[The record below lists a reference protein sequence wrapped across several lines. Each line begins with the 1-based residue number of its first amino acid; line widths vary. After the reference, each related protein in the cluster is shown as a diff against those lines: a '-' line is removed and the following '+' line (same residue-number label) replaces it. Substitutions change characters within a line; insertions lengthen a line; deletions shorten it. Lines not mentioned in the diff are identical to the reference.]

1 MRDREIKL
9 LFEKA
14 NEQVL
19 VNETRKQD
27 AYMKL
32 ANEMDKQ
39 RVTLMSRKNILLSY
53 FLYMDKVYFA
63 AYAVLL
69 CLGFVLISVLD
80 NMGIERDGM
89 IAVCAIFAGVLSVIT
104 IGIINRLLFEG
115 MAELGA
121 SCYWSTKQ
129 CVATHLV
136 LAGGINLVI
145 LLVMSFYLGFHWQ
158 ISVMHVVL
166 YILTPFLTSSSVA
179 LGILSTETG
188 RKTHYSLV
196 VCIIFLSVVYAVIC
210 SIPIVFMV
218 ASLWIWGIAF
228 MVDIFWLAIQ
238 LIRLFK
244 QMEKGELL
252 CMN

>member
-14 NEQVL
+14 NNQVL

-80 NMGIERDGM
+80 NMGIERDGYKLHISSKELEQM
-89 IAVCAIFAGVLSVIT
+89 KQVTNDMCRERGFTIA
-104 IGIINRLLFEG
+104 
-115 MAELGA
+115 
-121 SCYWSTKQ
+121 
-129 CVATHLV
+129 
-136 LAGGINLVI
+136 
-145 LLVMSFYLGFHWQ
+145 
-158 ISVMHVVL
+158 
-166 YILTPFLTSSSVA
+166 
-179 LGILSTETG
+179 
-188 RKTHYSLV
+188 
-196 VCIIFLSVVYAVIC
+196 
-210 SIPIVFMV
+210 
-218 ASLWIWGIAF
+218 
-228 MVDIFWLAIQ
+228 
-238 LIRLFK
+238 
-244 QMEKGELL
+244 EKGKHFDGTPIEAGTITSWSKDKYNMLRNANKESFL
-252 CMN
+252 VG